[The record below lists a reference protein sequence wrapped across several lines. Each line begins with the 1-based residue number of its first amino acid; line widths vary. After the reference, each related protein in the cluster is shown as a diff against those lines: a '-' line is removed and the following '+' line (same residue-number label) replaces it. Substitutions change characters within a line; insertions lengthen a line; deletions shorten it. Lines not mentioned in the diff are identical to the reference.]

1 MEEEKNKLKTDNFVP
16 TDEVLK
22 AIIEEHFADYEDE
35 EEVTIEEVEGLAIN
49 IVELNETYKEIEEKQ
64 KNLIQYLDQ
73 LQIRLNKLE
82 TLEEK

>member
-35 EEVTIEEVEGLAIN
+35 EEVTIEEVEGLAVN
-49 IVELNETYKEIEEKQ
+49 IVELNEMYKEIEEKQ

>member
-49 IVELNETYKEIEEKQ
+49 IVELNETYKESEEKQ

>member
-22 AIIEEHFADYEDE
+22 AIIEEHFDDYEDE